1 VHGLGGAPLDE
12 IERGGEPVSQRTGNG
27 LSIGG
32 REAVRCFQVPG
43 RDHQGGPILPERPI
57 GIGKGDLD
65 DVPNLKDRRSPGG
78 RLPTTIR

>member
-32 REAVRCFQVPG
+32 REAVRCLQFTG
-43 RDHQGGPILPERPI
+43 RDHQGGPILPDLPI
-57 GIGKGDLD
+57 
-65 DVPNLKDRRSPGG
+65 
-78 RLPTTIR
+78 